1 MNLNV
6 NKMMFVF
13 TLASLVLSSGFA
25 HAAEPHDYACI
36 AQTLEAYNSDLYY
49 DLTPAEIDEIMNG
62 TTDRRRELVISVAQ
76 TCDANARAVC
86 DDELLEAKFLGHIEN
101 LNYSQDSEAGNM
113 PHTTFGIGKFL
124 SYTPNPFCG
133 LDAAQAEKALFWTQ
147 GQSTLHNGQE
157 VAGTI
162 RYSKRNGNYTLLGVN
177 VAK

>member
-1 MNLNV
+1 MKLITK
-6 NKMMFVF
+6 KMMFVF
-13 TLASLVLSSGFA
+13 ALVSLAFTSGLA
-25 HAAEPHDYACI
+25 NASAAHDYECI
-36 AQTLEAYNSDLYY
+36 AQGLEAYNSDIFYNLS
-49 DLTPAEIDEIMNG
+49 PADIDALLANVSDGQHFVVVRI
-62 TTDRRRELVISVAQ
+62 TQ

-124 SYTPNPFCG
+124 SYTQNPFCG
-133 LDAAQAEKALFWTQ
+133 LDAAQAEKAVFWTQ